1 MGGTWSHGGRTTPVG
16 FEPTRG
22 DPIGLAGQR
31 LSRSAKVSLRHAQ
44 ETNVVLSSGQCRL
57 VYTIPANFGVI
68 SLLPKLE
75 WGQTAVI
82 YVTVQQL
89 LRLKRYHEQQQLCED
104 LKGVAQHEDHY
115 LSVAERHLWDSSPRG
130 ETPSA

>member
-1 MGGTWSHGGRTTPVG
+1 MG

-22 DPIGLAGQR
+22 DPISLAGRR

-57 VYTIPANFGVI
+57 VYTIPANFGLI

-75 WGQTAVI
+75 GGQTAVI

-89 LRLKRYHEQQQLCED
+89 LRLKRYHEQQQLRED
-104 LKGVAQHEDHY
+104 LKEVAKQEDRY
-115 LSVAERHLWDSSPRG
+115 LSVAERHLWDSNPSG